1 MGELVAEQNEQ
12 NVKREAA
19 IEQLIQ
25 EKETRILE
33 AEEQVYSLEKELES
47 KTAEFMDRNGQWEEV
62 C

>member
-47 KTAEFMDRNGQWEEV
+47 KTAEFTDRNGQWEEV